1 MYKALPLTYIICL
14 LLFISSCTSSKK
26 LLESGNHDAAI
37 DKALQSLNSNIK
49 PSKRDEQIAI
59 LENAYKEAMSKDRLL
74 VEQLKSTGN
83 DEYWPRV
90 AQLYEHMQRRQ
101 DKLAAHLPI
110 SYSGGRSANFELW
123 NIHAVKQEA
132 RENAAAYHYNLALPY
147 INSNNKSEIRIGFKH
162 LQDAASFVYHYKDV
176 QQLLTQSAARGSNY
190 VYVFTEVG
198 RNFPFIYPAGLVEDF
213 FSKEIRTRSEWLQY
227 DRQTAENRSYDYV
240 IKVILSDLERT
251 PESVRERIR
260 DESKDIEDGWK
271 YVYDGNGNVKKD
283 SSGNDIKVRNMVR
296 VTAQVL
302 ETVQSKAS
310 RMSAV
315 IEVIY
320 VPTGKLVETTPVYG
334 EAVFSNIAYNYRGD
348 KRALSKETIQK
359 LGNIPVPFPTD
370 DEMILLAREKLRES
384 VYRFIEDREKLFLQ

>member
-1 MYKALPLTYIICL
+1 
-14 LLFISSCTSSKK
+14 
-26 LLESGNHDAAI
+26 
-37 DKALQSLNSNIK
+37 
-49 PSKRDEQIAI
+49 
-59 LENAYKEAMSKDRLL
+59 
-74 VEQLKSTGN
+74 
-83 DEYWPRV
+83 
-90 AQLYEHMQRRQ
+90 
-101 DKLAAHLPI
+101 
-110 SYSGGRSANFELW
+110 
-123 NIHAVKQEA
+123 
-132 RENAAAYHYNLALPY
+132 
-147 INSNNKSEIRIGFKH
+147 
-162 LQDAASFVYHYKDV
+162 
-176 QQLLTQSAARGSNY
+176 
-190 VYVFTEVG
+190 
-198 RNFPFIYPAGLVEDF
+198 
-213 FSKEIRTRSEWLQY
+213 
-227 DRQTAENRSYDYV
+227 V